1 MASTDNPTLY
11 DFAQAADA
19 SGVIGKVVHIAGD
32 KNPLVKNATAHEANG
47 YTSHTTIY
55 GTDDVGGEW
64 RSYNEGVAPTHGGF
78 RKVVE
83 TMAQL
88 TAYSEVDKELAD
100 LNNNTKQWRFLQD
113 KKKIDGIGKQIAEA
127 IIYGNQN
134 TNPKMFNGI
143 AIRYN
148 DLHGENADNII
159 DAGGTSGNL
168 TSIYLGTWASEYCHL
183 IYPKG
188 SKAGLQ
194 IEDLGQVTLS
204 DAAGKQFQG
213 YRTYYKWDIGL
224 ALMDWRYW
232 VRIANIDVNA
242 LTKDAKA
249 GADLI
254 TLMTQ
259 ASERLP
265 SNAGVQE
272 FYMSRKLREFLR
284 LQISNKTLQSTL
296 SIDNIAGK
304 RVLTFDGLPV
314 QRVDRIMHN
323 EARVV

>member
-19 SGVIGKVVHIAGD
+19 SGKIGAVVNIASES
-32 KNPLVKNATAHEANG
+32 NPIVQNATAQEANG

-55 GTDDVGGEW
+55 GTNDVGGEW

-83 TMAQL
+83 TMGQL

-100 LNNNTKQWRFLQD
+100 LNNNAKQWRFLQD
-113 KKKIDGIGKQIAEA
+113 KKKIDGIGKQIAETL
-127 IIYGNQN
+127 IYGNQS
-134 TNPKMFNGI
+134 TNPKTFNGI
-143 AIRYN
+143 ATRYN

-168 TSIYLGTWASEYCHL
+168 TSIYLGTWAPEVCHL

-188 SKAGLQ
+188 SKAGLDIQ
-194 IEDLGQVTLS
+194 DKGEVTLF
-204 DAAGKQFQG
+204 DKDGKQYQG
-213 YRTYYKWDIGL
+213 YRIC
-224 ALMDWRYW
+224 
-232 VRIANIDVNA
+232 NIDVNA

-259 ASERLP
+259 ALERLP
-265 SNAGVQE
+265 SNKGRQE
-272 FYMSRKLREFLR
+272 FYMSAKLREFLR

-296 SIDNIAGK
+296 SLDTIAGK
-304 RVLTFDGLPV
+304 KVMTFDGLPE

-323 EARVV
+323 EARVA

>member
-11 DFAQAADA
+11 DLAQAADA
-19 SGVIGKVVHIAGD
+19 SGKIGAVVNIASES
-32 KNPLVKNATAHEANG
+32 NPIVQNATAQEANG

-83 TMAQL
+83 TMAML

-100 LNNNTKQWRFLQD
+100 LNNNAKQWRFLQD
-113 KKKIDGIGKQIAEA
+113 KKKIDGIGKQIAETL
-127 IIYGNQN
+127 IYGNQS
-134 TNPKMFNGI
+134 TNPKTFNGI
-143 AIRYN
+143 ATRYN

-168 TSIYLGTWASEYCHL
+168 TSIYLGTWATEVCHL

-188 SKAGLQ
+188 SKSGLDIQ
-194 IEDLGQVTLS
+194 DKGEVTLF
-204 DAAGKQFQG
+204 DRDGKQFQG

-232 VRIANIDVNA
+232 VRICNIDVNA

-259 ASERLP
+259 ALERLP
-265 SNAGVQE
+265 SNKGRQE
-272 FYMSRKLREFLR
+272 FYMSAKLREFLR

-296 SIDNIAGK
+296 SLDTIAGK
-304 RVLTFDGLPV
+304 KVMTFDGLPV
-314 QRVDRIMHN
+314 QRVDRIMHS
-323 EARVV
+323 EARVI